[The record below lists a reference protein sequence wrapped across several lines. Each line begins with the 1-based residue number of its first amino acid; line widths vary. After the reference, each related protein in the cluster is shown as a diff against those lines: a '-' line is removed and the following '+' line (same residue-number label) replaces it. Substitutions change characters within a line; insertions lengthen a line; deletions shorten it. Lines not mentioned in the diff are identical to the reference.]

1 MDNFDLH
8 SYLRNNPLLKESV
21 EKEEKKKLT
30 KEEFKAMVKEMVLA
44 ETGVD
49 EYLGGTMD
57 VSGDYGMDDD
67 SQTEGDFFTITLPN
81 GFPVQYAGSY
91 EEAKAWVEKNDPEG
105 MKDYQID
112 QAVDESVNEMARIAT
127 FYVLTDDFEEA
138 ISGMPENKQKS
149 SRYQRVINYLK
160 DNGQGTLKDIAD
172 EEFRTSETAAVSPI
186 MADLVSYG
194 VAKKG
199 DLVAPKKEKSVG
211 DGTRGRKMSD
221 VGRVKS
227 AMEKFKAGSSD
238 YTDEERVALKAFI
251 DSIAATLE
259 EGKVNENEDYV
270 NEEDSMGKI
279 GSSYPSPNKKKP
291 ISKID
296 VYAKDIVKTYF
307 KGGTVKDIQTV
318 IKKEGLKGPALVD
331 WIVEDMEIA
340 EQEFGEGAILSW
352 MNHKGWMSSPDKI
365 KSSAMKKAA
374 QMIVANL

>member
-8 SYLRNNPLLKESV
+8 SYLRNNPLLKESI

-67 SQTEGDFFTITLPN
+67 SQTEGDFFTISLPN

-112 QAVDESVNEMARIAT
+112 QVDESLNEMARIAT

-138 ISGMPENKQKS
+138 IAGMPENKQKS

-160 DNGQGTLKDIAD
+160 DKGQGTLKDIAD

-259 EGKVNENEDYV
+259 EGKVNE
-270 NEEDSMGKI
+270 EEALTPAQKAALTRAK
-279 GSSYPSPNKKKP
+279 NKKEDEERAVRYKAEREAKQKEEQERRASGKLP
-291 ISKID
+291 LTISKYWYGYKTERYLGDLAQYYREVTPMQGPGGDGTSNLVLKPVFQDQSFDNAQVAWD
-296 VYAKDIVKTYF
+296 VYDRK
-307 KGGTVKDIQTV
+307 
-318 IKKEGLKGPALVD
+318 L
-331 WIVEDMEIA
+331 
-340 EQEFGEGAILSW
+340 
-352 MNHKGWMSSPDKI
+352 
-365 KSSAMKKAA
+365 
-374 QMIVANL
+374 